1 MKVSYVGAAII
12 GVALLSCSTP
22 TENAYRSVELRT
34 DRTTYVMG
42 YYGVLTLTNGGAD
55 WILGDLPYDLV
66 IQRRLGTSWESVDT
80 GPAWRTMEL
89 GEMPRLAPGAS
100 DELRFQVAPPAFAAA
115 GEYRFQLSGVDLGSR
130 QSFVVSSDPFTVQR
144 W

>member
-12 GVALLSCSTP
+12 GVALWSCATP
-22 TENAYRSVELRT
+22 TETELPSVELRT
-34 DRTTYVMG
+34 DRTAYIVG
-42 YYGVLTLTNGGAD
+42 DWGVLTLTNGGTD
-55 WILGDLPYDLV
+55 SILSDLPYDLV

-100 DELRFQVAPPAFAAA
+100 DAWQFQVVAPAFAAA